1 MAKADNSVS
10 HFNWKQAGAP
20 SLSGQIGKALDV
32 MRAVLVTGYGLSS
45 VDSAVI
51 AGSVCT
57 LTISAGHS
65 QIVDG
70 VCEIAGVTTPAVLN
84 GKWKVKAI
92 TATTVTFDM
101 DTIADQTATGAITVK
116 VASLGWTEAFT
127 GTNIACFKSSDVT
140 SNGHYLRVDDSV
152 ASPLR
157 VIGYESMTAHST
169 GVNPFPTAAQ
179 LAGGAYWPKA
189 TTANATVHPWL
200 AWGDSKGFYWCPAP
214 ALQTTDLFPQ
224 NANPFFFG
232 DPISLLS
239 TDLYGTILCAGI
251 STSAVEATG
260 GQVVNAF
267 NCGGGQVWGW
277 TPRPYYNLGTSQ
289 SMDARH
295 DFSTS
300 YLTSGTTYPF
310 PPLDGKILISGVSV
324 FDGAAQATGV
334 RRSIMPGIY
343 TTAQNCGPAFKTFD
357 ILPNPTGPLA
367 GKHVMAVV
375 TGPPNGGST
384 SGYGVGFVD
393 LTGPWR

>member
-1 MAKADNSVS
+1 MAKADTSVS

-45 VDSAVI
+45 VDTAII

-101 DTIADQTATGAITVK
+101 DAIADQTATGAITVK

-127 GTNIACFKSSDVT
+127 GTNVACFKSSDVT

-152 ASPLR
+152 ATPLR

-179 LAGGAYWPKA
+179 VAGGAYWPKA
-189 TTANATVHPWL
+189 VDTTATLRPWL
-200 AWGDSKGFYWCPAP
+200 AWGDSKGFYWSPVP
-214 ALQTTDLFPQ
+214 ALLTTDPTPQ
-224 NANPFFFG
+224 NTNAFFFG

-239 TDLYGTILCAGI
+239 TDLYGTILCAGN
-251 STSAVEATG
+251 STSVNNSG
-260 GQVVNAF
+260 GQTPNAF

-277 TPRPYYNLGTSQ
+277 TPRPYYNLGTPQ
-289 SMDARH
+289 PMDARH
-295 DFSTS
+295 DFNPAYIS
-300 YLTSGTTYPF
+300 SGTSNPF
-310 PPLDGKILISGVSV
+310 PPLDGKVLISGVSI
-324 FDGAAQATGV
+324 FDGSSAPSNV
-334 RRSIMPGIY
+334 RRSIMPGVY

-357 ILPNPTGPLA
+357 MLPSPTGPLA
-367 GKHVMAVV
+367 GKHVMAVG
-375 TGPPNGGST
+375 TGAPGGGT
-384 SGYGVGFVD
+384 AGYGVGFVD